1 MTIFWHAIRL
11 PGLLIATY
19 MAVIL
24 AANAEPHAGAIQPL
38 ESITSAVIEA
48 GKSKAQKQGYSNVK
62 IEVRPLDNRLRLPL
76 CNKPLTTF
84 SPQGS
89 QALGAISIGVRC
101 TGEKPWTIYARANIS
116 AYKAIPVL
124 SRPLQRHTLITKDD
138 IEIINQPLDA
148 TIQGIIDDPDRIIGM
163 ELTRALNAGSAIKPN
178 QLRAPKVVTR
188 GQQVI
193 LISGVKGL
201 EVRMQGKALKD
212 AAKGER
218 VKVTNLSSGQ
228 QIEGIANSDGTVS
241 VP

>member
-11 PGLLIATY
+11 PGLLITTY
-19 MAVIL
+19 IAVIL

-38 ESITSAVIEA
+38 ENITSALIEA
-48 GKSKAQKQGYSNVK
+48 GKVKAQKQGYSNVE